1 MQAAEVVGAV
11 SLMVGVLSSLASFVQ
26 RRRAGRKAEST
37 LRIVELLLD
46 DVEGGTHGWIWET
59 DGDGALVDV
68 SAGLAAALGTE
79 AARIEGRPLLDVLG
93 GPSSGELRAQVDASR
108 PFRDLRVRVRVDG
121 EERDLSLTGRP
132 TRGPAGRQGRQGWQG
147 VGSDITVALQERE
160 EIIRLA
166 NYDEL
171 TGLANRHRFQADL
184 AARVADRPADG
195 SVQLALL
202 DLDDFKAVNDTLG
215 HPVGD
220 RLLAAVAERLATTA
234 PPSVTCA
241 RIGGD
246 EFALVASVAGP
257 DEVIEWQAFIDALEE
272 PFSFDDT
279 RLVAHG
285 CIGHATLPADA
296 STADELV
303 VAADLAL
310 YRAKQAGV
318 AKLSAFDQDLV
329 AIARRKSDIRHE
341 LARAIEFEEL
351 ELHFQPQ
358 VAASDARV
366 LAFESLLRWCHPTRG
381 LLSPAEFVTACEET
395 GLIVPIGERVLALA
409 CRAAKDWPLE
419 VKVAVNVSALQLQT
433 AGYAESFAAIVAGE
447 GLGIGRVAIEVTESI
462 LATAASV
469 DVLAGLRAL
478 GASVSVDGFGI
489 GYSSLEALRRLPV
502 DQLKIDRAFVTAL
515 DRPDARQATAMVT
528 AIVEIA
534 GAFGLTT
541 VAEGVETEEQRR
553 AVVALGCDAI
563 QGFHESR
570 PMPAAAADRY
580 LRGRPLL
587 RSCRDGEPAR
597 RPPTA
602 S

>member
-1 MQAAEVVGAV
+1 MRVDVVNLLPDALILAV
-11 SLMVGVLSSLASFVQ
+11 TVCFGCASDLR
-26 RRRAGRKAEST
+26 RRRAAHQDESR
-37 LRIVELLLD
+37 LHIVELLLD
-46 DVEGGTHGWIWET
+46 DVEGGAHNWIWET
-59 DGDGALVDV
+59 DSHGALVHV
-68 SAGLAAALGTE
+68 SAGLADALGTD
-79 AARIEGRPLLDVLG
+79 AGRIEGRPLVEVLCG
-93 GPSSGELRAQVDASR
+93 TSPAELRAHVAASR
-108 PFRDLRVRVRVDG
+108 PFRDQRVRVRVHG
-121 EERDLSLTGRP
+121 EERDLSLTGTPRK
-132 TRGPAGRQGRQGWQG
+132 RGPADQRGRQGGRGRQGWHG
-147 VGSDITVALQERE
+147 VGSDITVALRERD

-184 AARVADRPADG
+184 AARVADRPIDG

-202 DLDDFKAVNDTLG
+202 DLDDFKSVNDTLG

-220 RLLAAVAERLATTA
+220 RLLAAVAERLAATA

-257 DEVIEWQAFIDALEE
+257 HETIEWQSFIEALDE

-296 STADELV
+296 STAEELV

-341 LARAIEFEEL
+341 LARAIECDEL

-358 VAASDARV
+358 VAASDGRV

-381 LLSPAEFVTACEET
+381 LLSPSEFVTASEET

-409 CRAAKDWPLE
+409 CRAAKEWPPE
-419 VKVAVNVSALQLQT
+419 VKVAINVSALQLQS
-433 AGYAESFAAIVAGE
+433 AGFAASLAAIVAAA
-447 GLGIGRVAIEVTESI
+447 GLDLGRLDLEVTESI
-462 LATAASV
+462 LAVEASV
-469 DVLAGLRAL
+469 DVLTGLRAL

-489 GYSSLEALRRLPV
+489 GCSSLEALRRLPV
-502 DQLKIDRAFVTAL
+502 DQLKIDRAFVTSL
-515 DRPDARQATAMVT
+515 DRPDARRATAMVT

-541 VAEGVETEEQRR
+541 VAEGVETEAQRC

-563 QGFHESR
+563 QGFQESR
-570 PMPAAAADRY
+570 PMPADAVDRY
-580 LRGRPLL
+580 LR
-587 RSCRDGEPAR
+587 CRR
-597 RPPTA
+597 LIT
-602 S
+602 